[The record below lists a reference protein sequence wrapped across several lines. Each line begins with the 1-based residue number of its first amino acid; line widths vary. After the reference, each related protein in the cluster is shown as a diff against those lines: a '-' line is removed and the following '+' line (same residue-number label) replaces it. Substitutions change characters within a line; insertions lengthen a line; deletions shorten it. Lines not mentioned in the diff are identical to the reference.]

1 MLLSDWVFASWLKR
15 HPGEAVVLSGTF
27 GLHKEA
33 PEATRARVAEFVAKR
48 QQTQPQGASWGSMF
62 KNPPGDHAGRLIE
75 AAGLKGTRQGAA
87 EISTRHANFFIN
99 RGGAT
104 AADVWA
110 LIEKARRE
118 VRRTAGVELELEIE
132 RLGEW
137 NAGGPA

>member
-1 MLLSDWVFASWLKR
+1 
-15 HPGEAVVLSGTF
+15 
-27 GLHKEA
+27 
-33 PEATRARVAEFVAKR
+33 VAEFVAKR
-48 QQTQPQGASWGSMF
+48 QQTQPPGASWGSMF

-110 LIEKARRE
+110 LIEKARQE
-118 VRRTAGVELELEIE
+118 VSRQAGVELELEIE

-137 NAGGPA
+137 NVGEVS